1 MKCRAV
7 SSHNNIPTVPH
18 DDDDAAFLCSP
29 LSFVIPCVGAECRMA
44 LVGGRIRG
52 FCLAN
57 GRFQSLASPLTG
69 AFRVLDY
76 LINCFQR
83 SWCRSSWL
91 SRLCCQTIRFG
102 DFSTAQGCF
111 RCKVVD
117 RWRSKSDD
125 SLVPLVI
132 DSMSFGRA
140 GPLKKSSVPGCCTT
154 QMLHSTGLWLV
165 EQMA

>member
-1 MKCRAV
+1 M
-7 SSHNNIPTVPH
+7 T
-18 DDDDAAFLCSP
+18 
-29 LSFVIPCVGAECRMA
+29 

-57 GRFQSLASPLTG
+57 GRFQSLASLLTG
-69 AFRVLDY
+69 AFRVLGY
-76 LINCFQR
+76 LINSIQWT
-83 SWCRSSWL
+83 WCRSSWL
-91 SRLCCQTIRFG
+91 SRLCCPTIRFG

-117 RWRSKSDD
+117 RWRSKSDE

-140 GPLKKSSVPGCCTT
+140 GPLKKSSVAGGCTT
-154 QMLHSTGLWLV
+154 QNVVQTEMWLV